1 MPITAPALP
10 TNRAAAAAHRLLNT
24 PGVSRTKDRSTPPAT
39 TDGQWPDGLS
49 SAHQRAAMGWH
60 RQASPMALVVLAL
73 VMAGALAG
81 LAGVEETLTEEAAAA
96 TVTWHAPARI
106 RNGEFFEI
114 RLQVEAHERIDV
126 LVVGVDAG
134 LWEDLTINTFLPAA
148 TEEASE
154 DGELRFTFGPL
165 DAGGSFLLKVDGQI
179 NPDML
184 WRNEGT
190 VTVYDGE
197 RPIADLPIVME
208 VLP

>member
-1 MPITAPALP
+1 M
-10 TNRAAAAAHRLLNT
+10 
-24 PGVSRTKDRSTPPAT
+24 SRKQERSADRTSAEER
-39 TDGQWPDGLS
+39 WPDGLS
-49 SAHQRAAMGWH
+49 ASHQRAATGWRRH
-60 RQASPMALVVLAL
+60 TRPMALLMLAV

-81 LAGVEETLTEEAAAA
+81 LAGVEETLTEESGVA

-106 RNGEFFEI
+106 RNGEFFEM
-114 RLQVEAHERIDV
+114 RLQVAAHEQIEE
-126 LVVGVDAG
+126 LVVGVDAS
-134 LWEDLTINTFLPAA
+134 LWEDFTINTFFPAA

-154 DGELRFTFGPL
+154 EGELRFTFGPL
-165 DAGGSFLLKVDGQI
+165 EPGGSFLMKVDAQI

-197 RPIADLPIVME
+197 RAIAELPIVME

>member
-1 MPITAPALP
+1 M
-10 TNRAAAAAHRLLNT
+10 AAALL
-24 PGVSRTKDRSTPPAT
+24 
-39 TDGQWPDGLS
+39 
-49 SAHQRAAMGWH
+49 
-60 RQASPMALVVLAL
+60 
-73 VMAGALAG
+73 G
-81 LAGVEETLTEEAAAA
+81 LAGVEETLAEESDTA

-114 RLQVEAHERIDV
+114 RLQVDAHERIEE
-126 LVVGVDAG
+126 LVVGVDST
-134 LWEDLTINTFLPAA
+134 LWEDFTINTFFPAA
-148 TEEASE
+148 EEEASE

-165 DAGGSFLLKVDGQI
+165 DAGGSFRMKVDAKI

-197 RPIADLPIVME
+197 EPIAELPIVME